1 MVRLWSVCTVGT
13 ALLFSSGL
21 ALAQEGGGWRGGGG
35 GWRGGGG
42 GWSLDPNEMFNRMSN
57 GKDAVTRA
65 DITNPMMQ
73 GMFDRMMERMGNST
87 GQITRD
93 QFVTYMNQRRAERG
107 QGGGGFGGGGGPPVA
122 PGSAPAGGAAPAQPN
137 GQPAANGGGPEAQWS
152 NWAEAMFRRY
162 DQNGDGYLNNDEMP
176 EELRAERDKWD
187 TDHNG
192 LIDLNEFKAYFQAR
206 MQQRMS
212 EMQNAGGSWWANPS
226 IQAILPAAP
235 AEEEEKKPV
244 VYKVGKLPKELPAW
258 FQQLDTDKDAQIG
271 LYEWKA
277 AGRSIKEFQEIDRN
291 QDGFLTVDEVL
302 AHESKNKN
310 GGNDRDVAS
319 AQRPGAAPG
328 MTAGAGG
335 SDGFRNRRRGD
346 R

>member
-1 MVRLWSVCTVGT
+1 M
-13 ALLFSSGL
+13 
-21 ALAQEGGGWRGGGG
+21 
-35 GWRGGGG
+35 
-42 GWSLDPNEMFNRMSN
+42 DPNAMFNRMSN
-57 GKDAVTRA
+57 GKDVVTRA
-65 DITNPMMQ
+65 DVNPMMQ
-73 GMFDRMMERMGNST
+73 GMFDRMAERMGNTT

-93 QFVTYMNQRRAERG
+93 QFVAYMSQRMAERT
-107 QGGGGFGGGGGPPVA
+107 QGGGGFPARGGAPAA
-122 PGSAPAGGAAPAQPN
+122 PGSAPAGEAAPAQPN
-137 GQPAANGGGPEAQWS
+137 SQSPANGGNPENDWS
-152 NWAEAMFRRY
+152 TWAERMFRRY

-176 EELRAERDKWD
+176 EDLRAERDKWD

-212 EMQNAGGSWWANPS
+212 EMQNGGGNWWANPG
-226 IQAILPAAP
+226 IQTILPAAP

-302 AHESKNKN
+302 AYEAKKKNAGN
-310 GGNDRDVAS
+310 GSDREVAS
-319 AQRPGAAPG
+319 TGAVPG
-328 MTAGAGG
+328 MAAGSGG
-335 SDGFRNRRRGD
+335 SDSFRNRRRGD

>member
-1 MVRLWSVCTVGT
+1 MVRLWSVCIVWT
-13 ALLFSSGL
+13 ALLVCNNL
-21 ALAQEGGGWRGGGG
+21 VLAQEGGGGWRAGGGG
-35 GWRGGGG
+35 GWRGAGG
-42 GWSLDPNEMFNRMSN
+42 GWSMDPNEMFNRMSN
-57 GKDAVTRA
+57 GKDTITRA
-65 DITNPMMQ
+65 EITNPMMQ

-107 QGGGGFGGGGGPPVA
+107 QGGGGFGGRSGPPAA
-122 PGSAPAGGAAPAQPN
+122 PGSAPAGGAAAAQPN
-137 GQPAANGGGPEAQWS
+137 GQPPVNGGTPEAQWS
-152 NWAEAMFRRY
+152 TWAEAMFRRY

-212 EMQNAGGSWWANPS
+212 ENGLGNWWANSS

-277 AGRSIKEFQEIDRN
+277 AGRSIMEFQEIDRN

-302 AHESKNKN
+302 AYEAKKKN
-310 GGNDRDVAS
+310 GGNEVAS
-319 AQRPGAAPG
+319 AGRAGTAPVMAAGP
-328 MTAGAGG
+328 GG
-335 SDGFRNRRRGD
+335 SDSFRNRRRGD